1 MSENKVGKITFGGG
15 AMGPNPIFP
24 FSKLKHIECHGLRKE
39 KHIECH
45 GLRKEKHIECHGL
58 RKDRFYVIKVKDPKF
73 FHESKKEFLD
83 VLRKNGIEAVVVLV
97 GNKDDLEICEA
108 KKETK

>member
-1 MSENKVGKITFGGG
+1 MKIGKITFGGG
-15 AMGPNPIFP
+15 TMGPNPIFP
-24 FSKLKHIECHGLRKE
+24 FSKL
-39 KHIECH
+39 
-45 GLRKEKHIECHGL
+45 KHIECHGL

-97 GNKDDLEICEA
+97 GNKDDLEICET
-108 KKETK
+108 KKK